1 QTALQQR
8 KAFTVLTPHPG
19 EAARLLHTNTTDIQ
33 KNRLKSALE
42 LAETYQTWVVLK
54 GAQTLIASPQK
65 QVWLNP
71 FGSANLAVAGTGDV
85 LAGIIGGLL
94 ANQSKKIL
102 PLEQRMLAAV
112 AIHGLIGEQN
122 NWYRAGQ
129 LPSQIAQ
136 YIAKL
141 HQET

>member
-1 QTALQQR
+1 MCSSDLLTS
-8 KAFTVLTPHPG
+8 VL
-19 EAARLLHTNTTDIQ
+19 
-33 KNRLKSALE
+33 K
-42 LAETYQTWVVLK
+42 LAENYQAWIVLK

-85 LAGIIGGLL
+85 LAGILGGLL
-94 ANQSKKIL
+94 ANQAKEI
-102 PLEQRMLAAV
+102 PNFGQITLAAI
-112 AIHGLIGEQN
+112 AIHGLVGEQN

-136 YIAKL
+136 YIAKSH
-141 HQET
+141 HQT